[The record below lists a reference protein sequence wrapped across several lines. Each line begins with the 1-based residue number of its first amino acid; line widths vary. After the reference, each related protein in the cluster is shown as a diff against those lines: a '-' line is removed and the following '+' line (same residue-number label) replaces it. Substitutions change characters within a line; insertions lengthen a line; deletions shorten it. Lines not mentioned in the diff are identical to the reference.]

1 MLKTRMG
8 TTIEFIRLDKWVV
21 RMVVSIPHTKGQK
34 VVATP
39 AFTIDDLRAELTKLE
54 QTKPPDDETG

>member
-1 MLKTRMG
+1 MLKSKTG
-8 TTIEFIRLDKWVV
+8 ITIAFVKLDKWVF

-39 AFTIDDLRAELTKLE
+39 LFTIDNLREELAKLE
-54 QTKPPDDETG
+54 KAEPQPDD

>member
-34 VVATP
+34 VVASPT
-39 AFTIDDLRAELTKLE
+39 FTIDDLREEIAMLE
-54 QTKPPDDETG
+54 KFEPKE